1 MLECARFRPL
11 SGYSFSNTMDMR
23 VNPETI
29 LNVFVP
35 SRGTRFLIPRQKL
48 LSITSLIGFRPL
60 SGYSISNRGHYDI
73 EELRAEVFVP
83 SRGTRFLMSLRS
95 QKLQRLKSRFRPLS
109 GYSISNKK
117 MKNRVRFLLDSFRPL
132 SGYSISNE
140 KNNVPKILN

>member
-1 MLECARFRPL
+1 
-11 SGYSFSNTMDMR
+11 MDMR

-83 SRGTRFLMSLRS
+83 SRGTRFLIEDNFDLILSNDVVFVP
-95 QKLQRLKSRFRPLS
+95 SR
-109 GYSISNKK
+109 GT
-117 MKNRVRFLLDSFRPL
+117 RFLIEIHALRWHDLR
-132 SGYSISNE
+132 
-140 KNNVPKILN
+140 NNVFVPSRGTRFLINNNRR